1 MDSLPFFICQI
12 LCIFILLFCFRY
24 HPYLIVFFY
33 LVFVL
38 HFPQFLS
45 LFIQIIFFY
54 FIPYL
59 SVFLYFPFFIYL
71 SHSFFLF
78 LIFIFFPSY
87 RFDVSFG
94 GGVVDVFLLFSCL
107 FHSFSFILLV
117 PLLFLSSLLPSFLP
131 SCHFLPFRYSVFLF
145 SFSVQTFYKYALR
158 EAYAA

>member
-1 MDSLPFFICQI
+1 MYFYPFILFSLSSLFDCFFLFGFCPPFSTISLPI
-12 LCIFILLFCFRY
+12 Y
-24 HPYLIVFFY
+24 
-33 LVFVL
+33 
-38 HFPQFLS
+38 S
-45 LFIQIIFFY
+45 NNFFY